1 MGTGTFAT
9 QLDAATELGESH
21 IVLEAPEEL
30 LEGSPQAEIVTDR
43 FDLKS
48 PFRSTRT
55 EVTLYEEG
63 FLGVCVEYRGK
74 RRSSITLNLR
84 YLDPRPTISRVL
96 GMKMLYSCALT
107 AALAAIC
114 MTLAGVGL
122 VSGTVCLPAAF
133 LLGAAAGIFGW
144 LFLSQSGER
153 CVFRTRNGRAETL
166 ALFATFG
173 SIRMLRRIVPAV
185 VTGIREAGKSDG
197 DKNASLRAE
206 MREHYRLAQTGVIT
220 EEECGT
226 CTQRIL
232 RHFA

>member
-9 QLDAATELGESH
+9 PVGAAMELGDSH

-30 LEGSPQAEIVTDR
+30 LEGAPQAELVSAR

-48 PFRSTRT
+48 PFRGTRT

-63 FLGVCVEYRGK
+63 FLAVCVEYRGK

-84 YLDPRPTISRVL
+84 YLDPRPTISRAL
-96 GMKMLYSCALT
+96 SMKMLYSCALT
-107 AALAAIC
+107 AALAGVS
-114 MTLAGVGL
+114 MTLAGAGL

-133 LLGAAAGIFGW
+133 LFGAAAGTFGW

-153 CVFRTRNGRAETL
+153 CVFRTRNGRAEAL

-173 SIRMLRRIVPAV
+173 SIRMLRRIAPAV
-185 VTGIREAGKSDG
+185 VAAIREAGTSNADR
-197 DKNASLRAE
+197 NASLRAE

-226 CTQRIL
+226 STQRIL